1 MAYIGREPQIGNYQI
16 CDAISV
22 VNAQAAYTMQVSSV
36 NVIPESVN
44 HMIVSLNGVI
54 QKPGSSYTISSS
66 TITFSSNLATGDSID
81 FIYLLGNV
89 LDLGTPSDSTVT
101 TAKLSGNLVT
111 PGTLDVNG
119 QELILDADADTSIT
133 ADTDDQIDIKVA
145 GADDFQI
152 TANTLTALSGSTIK
166 ADTIA
171 ETTSANG
178 VAVDGLT
185 IKDGKLNTNDSV
197 VTANITDANVT
208 SAKIAGDAIT
218 AAKIADDAIS
228 DEHLDVTSITGQTA
242 ETSIADGDL
251 VLIHDAS
258 ASALRKMTKANFV
271 AGVGGNNT
279 PAFEAILTSDVTL
292 SANDTDTKI
301 TFDTETFD
309 TDGTFSS
316 GRFTPAVAGKYVI
329 YGRLEFDDSNVS
341 ATEEHMVKIFKNGS
355 QASVFFKLPNAN
367 DTLTTYIEV
376 IALDDND
383 YIEIYAKINNSD
395 GARKIKGAAANQ
407 NKSTFGAF
415 KLIGA

>member
-1 MAYIGREPQIGNYQI
+1 
-16 CDAISV
+16 
-22 VNAQAAYTMQVSSV
+22 
-36 NVIPESVN
+36 
-44 HMIVSLNGVI
+44 MIVSLNGVI

-178 VAVDGLT
+178 ITVDGLN
-185 IKDGKLNTNDSV
+185 IKDSKL
-197 VTANITDANVT
+197 VTANSVIASNITA
-208 SAKIAGDAIT
+208 DAIDAT
-218 AAKIADDAIS
+218 KIADNAIS
-228 DEHLDVTSITGQTA
+228 EEHLDVTSITGHTA
-242 ETSIADGDL
+242 ETSIADGDTI
-251 VLIHDAS
+251 LIHDAS

-271 AGVGGNNT
+271 AGVGGVNT
-279 PAFEAILTSDVTL
+279 PYFFANAGSATSISNNSMTKVEFTNEVLDT
-292 SANDTDTKI
+292 ANN
-301 TFDTETFD
+301 FA
-309 TDGTFSS
+309 SS
-316 GRFTPAVAGKYVI
+316 RFTPTTAGKYILHYSVALNTSADATAVYPI
-329 YGRLEFDDSNVS
+329 LFINGSENGNATRIRKYHGGSDAAIQTYHTTAIVS
-341 ATEEHMVKIFKNGS
+341 ANGTGDYYEIYFY
-355 QASVFFKLPNAN
+355 QNAGSSKSTYNSTN
-367 DTLTTYIEV
+367 DTFF
-376 IALDDND
+376 
-383 YIEIYAKINNSD
+383 
-395 GARKIKGAAANQ
+395 
-407 NKSTFGAF
+407 FGY
-415 KLIGA
+415 KLAE